1 MDKQIAPFSP
11 PGPLDKSTFGGLSLR
26 QEVLDGFMSIRDQHH
41 QLQGILHQ
49 TMRRVVLPRAREIG
63 QALEKVK
70 SYYEPAKKG
79 PGGKASAFYTDCKV
93 VAGLGKTQ
101 AAGYIRIA
109 TEWHRLIDYMAD
121 LPEGADPVLS
131 LGAALKAIAI
141 MNSAPRPALP
151 GTDCAVDVDA
161 TTVATTDGEGTRPAP
176 TSYARSTREKTVQ
189 ALEAL
194 LATAPGRRHEERI
207 RKVIEAVELLLQ
219 TIEEEEAAA
228 APAEEWSEVEPV
240 EEIAPPQPRSYSH
253 PQAAPAPAATPAP
266 APLLEEPAP
275 AEGAVSLVSLFP
287 LSTPEESFAAMT
299 DLVVEHGNGAAVA
312 ASLGCALSSF
322 KNHKSRLKKLLEQ
335 AQEQGQG

>member
-151 GTDCAVDVDA
+151 GTDGAVDVDA

-240 EEIAPPQPRSYSH
+240 EEIAPPQPRSYAH
-253 PQAAPAPAATPAP
+253 PQAPTTEPAAAV
-266 APLLEEPAP
+266 EEPAP
-275 AEGAVSLVSLFP
+275 AEGQISLVALFP
-287 LSTPEESFAAMT
+287 LSTPAESFTAMNN
-299 DLVVEHGNGAAVA
+299 LVIEHGNGAAAA
-312 ASLGCALSSF
+312 ASVSCALSSF
-322 KNHKSRLKKLLEQ
+322 KNHKSRLKKLLPAEPQPQ
-335 AQEQGQG
+335 AQD